1 MPVLK
6 MRFTLHRIHVTDTLY
21 GLHPF
26 QISDKA
32 QTIVCYKPQFPIYLF
47 VLFPLIHFKRF
58 SAQ

>member
-32 QTIVCYKPQFPIYLF
+32 QTIVLQASISYLP
-47 VLFPLIHFKRF
+47 VCPLPVNTLQTF
-58 SAQ
+58 